1 MNNVT
6 YVRYAESARIGWAQ
20 NYALHIDPTNA
31 SKWRELWT
39 PRGDGLILRSM
50 RTDYKFPMTHP
61 DRVSVFHKL
70 RALPG
75 DKDEAFILDVCIMSE
90 LHQRPAAR
98 CVEDIVVYDYR
109 AGKKVEVRPFMM
121 DAFKETW
128 KEQEEERERVERRIE
143 QVEGLLGEIE
153 RGSWNR
159 EGAVEEVGGR

>member
-1 MNNVT
+1 
-6 YVRYAESARIGWAQ
+6 
-20 NYALHIDPTNA
+20 
-31 SKWRELWT
+31 
-39 PRGDGLILRSM
+39 M

-75 DKDEAFILDVCIMSE
+75 EKDDSFVLDVCIMSE

-109 AGKKVEVRPFMM
+109 AGKKVQLRGFMM

-128 KEQEEERERVERRIE
+128 KEQEAERKRVERRIGE
-143 QVEGLLGEIE
+143 VESMVKGIE
-153 RGSWNR
+153 NESWR
-159 EGAVEEVGGR
+159 KEGAVEEIGGR